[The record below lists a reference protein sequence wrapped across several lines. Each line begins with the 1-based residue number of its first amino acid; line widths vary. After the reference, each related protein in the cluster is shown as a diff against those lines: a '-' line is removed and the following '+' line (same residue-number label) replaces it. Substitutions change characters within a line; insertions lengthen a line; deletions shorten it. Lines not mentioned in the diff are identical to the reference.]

1 QSSDHQLINAGGE
14 IVLTAAQAIT
24 LRVGKSSIKI
34 TEGGITISSTMGK
47 AERAGAYPAY
57 HPADKAENVKL
68 IDMLGGKITV
78 DGSGVQNNGP
88 YVSNLALNQ
97 FKASTRF
104 GSMFKLTDWS
114 AKLNAP
120 CVTVIGGAALIDT
133 VTSTIT
139 TSLVL
144 GKDGQTHDLGT
155 AGAYNG
161 PLVDGWK
168 AGGSAFRSFTGSIT
182 MAFGQWSG
190 YTMSI
195 GSKLAAQIMSFMKK
209 SIDLGPFDIRGSY
222 LNLDNTKTE
231 LYSKNIDLYAKS
243 IKEHAAP
250 IAQYKAAFSRGAVA
264 VIANSI
270 VTWGLTLTD
279 IGVTGTTSAPSPV
292 ADSFTMEE
300 AQYTDNTSNVMGI
313 DTSGG
318 AYFLGASLGFITG
331 AFAFVGNLTL
341 SIWINKKEENSFTG
355 VSSYSLKD
363 TAISL
368 LATNIALGDVEENLT
383 RNETAIAKTP
393 ETIAEHGNT
402 LTTHQRLINRNT
414 EAINN
419 RLTALRHAEEEIIS
433 KESNVDE
440 NGMGVI
446 KQTKNVVTTLV

>member
-1 QSSDHQLINAGGE
+1 
-14 IVLTAAQAIT
+14 
-24 LRVGKSSIKI
+24 
-34 TEGGITISSTMGK
+34 
-47 AERAGAYPAY
+47 
-57 HPADKAENVKL
+57 
-68 IDMLGGKITV
+68 
-78 DGSGVQNNGP
+78 QNNGP

-120 CVTVIGGAALIDT
+120 CVTVIGGAALVDT

-144 GKDGQTHDLGT
+144 GKDDQTYKLGT

-195 GSKLAAQIMSFMKK
+195 GSKLAAQIMSVIKDGVK
-209 SIDLGPFDIRGSY
+209 GIDLGPFDIRGSY

-243 IKEHAAP
+243 IEEHAAP

-318 AYFLGASLGFITG
+318 AYFLGASLGVITG
-331 AFAFVGNLTL
+331 LVALGVNLPL
-341 SIWINKKEENSFTG
+341 SIWINKKEKNSFTG

-368 LATNIALGDVEENLT
+368 LATDIALTAAEEKLT
-383 RNETAIAKTP
+383 RNETAIA
-393 ETIAEHGNT
+393 ETRATVAAHGNT

-414 EAINN
+414 QAINN
-419 RLTALRHAEEEIIS
+419 RLTVIS
-433 KESNVDE
+433 NTEKGISSRESKVDE

-446 KQTKNVVTTLV
+446 KQNKNVVTTLV